1 MWVAAPSAPC
11 LTSGTPKKASSL
23 ATTMSALPT
32 RPTPPP
38 TQKPLTAAMT
48 GTEHS

>member
-1 MWVAAPSAPC
+1 M
-11 LTSGTPKKASSL
+11 
-23 ATTMSALPT
+23 MSALPT

-48 GTEHS
+48 GTSQSYTAANAS